1 LPNQVSVKL
10 RMMSRFLFSMAV
22 AGLCSVFVFSQPTGF
37 TFDADLSIQVSK
49 AIETYMQQKKVPGL
63 TVAVSIKNQVVWT
76 RGFGYS
82 DLATKEPMRPNTL
95 MRIASI
101 SKPITTTAIGVLVES
116 GDVDLQAPV
125 QKYAH
130 TFPEKKYPI
139 SVLQVGQNLAGI
151 RTYREAE
158 YYSKRYFRNVTD
170 ALEIFK
176 NDSLMAKPGT
186 KYLYSTYG
194 FTLLGAVIEGAS
206 GQDYRSFIRQRVFDP
221 LMMYNTYPEDRARF
235 RMGTAKFY
243 SLQKGKVREA
253 PWVDNS
259 NKWAGGG
266 FLSTAEDVARF
277 GGGLLAEKLLK
288 RKTLEQFFT
297 SGKTENGKETGY
309 GFGWGAEVVEGKRY
323 IGHSGS
329 PVGGSAILVLRPE
342 KQLVIAMVCN
352 LQNTSLKELAYNVL
366 KMFEKKMK

>member
-1 LPNQVSVKL
+1 
-10 RMMSRFLFSMAV
+10 MSRFLFRV
-22 AGLCSVFVFSQPTGF
+22 AILVLWPTFLIAQPAGF
-37 TFDADLSIQVSK
+37 TFDADLSMRAAK
-49 AIETYMQQKKVPGL
+49 AIETFMQQKKIPGL

-76 RGFGYS
+76 RGFGFLDIAS
-82 DLATKEPMRPNTL
+82 KEPMRPNTL

-101 SKPITTTAIGVLVES
+101 SKPITTTAVGVLYDE
-116 GDVDLQAPV
+116 GEVDLGAPI
-125 QKYAH
+125 QKYVPS
-130 TFPEKKYPI
+130 FPKKKYPI
-139 SVLQVGQNLAGI
+139 SVLQAGQHLGGI

-176 NDSLMAKPGT
+176 NDSLMARPGS
-186 KYLYSTYG
+186 KYLYSTYSY
-194 FTLLGAVIEGAS
+194 TLLGAVVEGVS

-243 SLQKGKVREA
+243 SIQKGKVREA

-266 FLSTAEDVARF
+266 FLSTAEDVVRF
-277 GGGLLAEKLLK
+277 GGGLLAGKLLK
-288 RKTLEQFFT
+288 QKTLDLFFT
-297 SGKTENGKETGY
+297 SGKTDNGKETGY
-309 GFGWGAEVVEGKRY
+309 GFGWGVEVKDGKRFV
-323 IGHSGS
+323 GHSGS
-329 PVGGSAILVLRPE
+329 PVGGTAILVMRPE

-352 LQNTSLKELAYNVL
+352 LQNISLKDLSYQVL
-366 KMFEKKMK
+366 TMFENKLK